1 MRNSL
6 LRVHTA
12 EDIDAQ
18 VDKVLRGLGNPPPP
32 LSLEDVRALLKLDK
46 GYYSSTNDGLLRE
59 MTSKLYVA
67 GKQIIARPMLLWEAA
82 KKASLKALY
91 LPDRRQ
97 ILLDEDLPVLK
108 HRWNESHEIGHSIIP
123 WHDSAMLGDDTATLS
138 QACIEHTESEAN
150 YAAGRLLFL
159 RERFTDELNSSTP
172 SLKLIKNLGKN
183 FGNTSTS
190 TMWRSI
196 ECSTQTIFGA
206 VSCHPRKLS
215 EDFNVQDPLSY
226 FIRSKSFIEK
236 FSGVDEQLVWTHMQS
251 YCGWQ
256 KGGPL
261 GETEVVVTDDNG
273 ADHVFHME
281 TFFNSYEA
289 LTLGVYVRPQLITS
303 INLFPASINEAEAL
317 FRDFL

>member
-6 LRVHTA
+6 LRIHTA
-12 EDIDAQ
+12 QDIDDQ
-18 VDKVLRGLGNPPPP
+18 VDKVLRGLGNAPPP
-32 LSLEDVRALLKLDK
+32 LSLEYVRALLKLDK
-46 GYYSSTNDGLLRE
+46 GYYSSTKDGPLRE
-59 MTSKLYVA
+59 LASKLFVA
-67 GKQIIARPMLLWEAA
+67 GKQILGRPTLLWEAV
-82 KKASLKALY
+82 KKAELKALY
-91 LPDRRQ
+91 LPDRKQ
-97 ILLDEDLPVLK
+97 ILLDEDLPLLK

-123 WHDSAMLGDDTATLS
+123 WHTSAMLGDNTATLS
-138 QACIEHTESEAN
+138 QACLEHTESEAN

-159 RERFTDELNSSTP
+159 RERFTEELNSSTP
-172 SLKLIKNLGKN
+172 TLKLIKNLGKS

-206 VSCHPRKLS
+206 VSSHPRKLS
-215 EDFNVQDPLSY
+215 EKFNAQEPLSY

-236 FSGVDEQLVWTHMQS
+236 FSEITEHLIWGHMQS

-261 GETEVVVTDDNG
+261 GETEVVLTDDNG
-273 ADHVFHME
+273 SNHVFRME

-289 LTLGVYVRPQLITS
+289 LTLGVYVRPELITS
-303 INLFPASINEAEAL
+303 VNLFSSSIAATEAL
-317 FRDFL
+317 FRDLL